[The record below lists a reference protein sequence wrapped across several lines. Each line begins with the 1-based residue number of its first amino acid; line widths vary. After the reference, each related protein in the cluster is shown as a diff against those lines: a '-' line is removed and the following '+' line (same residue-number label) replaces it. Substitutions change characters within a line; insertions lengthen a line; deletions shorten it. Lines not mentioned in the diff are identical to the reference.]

1 MLTADCICIR
11 SIKNVQR
18 LAYVKY
24 FSYICST
31 HKDNTA
37 IMETVGVTKAFR
49 PRTDRKFVSGY
60 EIIESQCKFTQD
72 EIIEIV
78 RAFPGGERFAVTK
91 NGNISVDTRRYNPEK
106 DGKLKYINFY
116 KDDEGR
122 ITIRAEVPDTSFMHG
137 ENATRAERI
146 GGRKDQN
153 GKMEYKFNTVL
164 EAVRYY
170 QRYRSRSKDKA

>member
-1 MLTADCICIR
+1 M
-11 SIKNVQR
+11 
-18 LAYVKY
+18 
-24 FSYICST
+24 
-31 HKDNTA
+31 
-37 IMETVGVTKAFR
+37 TKAFM
-49 PRTDRKFVSGY
+49 PRTGRKYVSGY
-60 EIIESQCKFTQD
+60 EIIEAQCRFTQD
-72 EIIEIV
+72 DIIEIV

-106 DGKLKYINFY
+106 DGRLKYINFY

-122 ITIRAEVPDTSFMHG
+122 ITIRAEVPDTSFMHR
-137 ENATRAERI
+137 ENATRSERI

-164 EAVRYY
+164 QAVRYY

>member
-1 MLTADCICIR
+1 M
-11 SIKNVQR
+11 
-18 LAYVKY
+18 
-24 FSYICST
+24 
-31 HKDNTA
+31 
-37 IMETVGVTKAFR
+37 
-49 PRTDRKFVSGY
+49 
-60 EIIESQCKFTQD
+60 
-72 EIIEIV
+72 
-78 RAFPGGERFAVTK
+78 
-91 NGNISVDTRRYNPEK
+91 
-106 DGKLKYINFY
+106 KYINFY

-122 ITIRAEVPDTSFMHG
+122 ITIRAEVPDTSFMHR

>member
-1 MLTADCICIR
+1 MLTADIIR
-11 SIKNVQR
+11 STQKNVQR

-31 HKDNTA
+31 DKDNTA
-37 IMETVGVTKAFR
+37 IMETTEVAKAFR

-60 EIIESQCKFTQD
+60 EIIEAQCKFTQN

-91 NGNISVDTRRYNPEK
+91 NGNISVDTRRYDPEK
-106 DGKLKYINFY
+106 DGRLKYINFY

-122 ITIRAEVPDTSFMHG
+122 ITIRAEMPDTSFMHG